1 MKNRKINSFLALFLG
16 IPLFFSA
23 CVEDFKIGD
32 KFLEKA
38 PGVDVTADTIFG
50 KAEYARRF
58 LWNCYQKLYYGLP
71 SAWNQVDGKMNMNMF
86 ESLADSWHSHM
97 TWDEVCRTYYAGGY
111 TAGMEDW
118 STHTRFGYNREE
130 CWEAIR
136 ASWLFIEQVDKVPDM
151 DEEEKIRLKAEAKV
165 IIASRYFDMYRHFG
179 GLPLLDHAV
188 KLEEDMQIPRST
200 VLDTNDFMI
209 RLLDEAAADLP
220 WVLPD
225 TEYQTWDGRFTRAA
239 ALGLKCKILHFTASP
254 LFNDDQPYCL
264 EEPQDAVTNHY
275 VWTGGYKQ
283 ELWDNCLKACEEF
296 FKEIAEKGCYHLVQA
311 TGNTDKPLTS
321 PLNGYRVAFRDA
333 YSLRGSG
340 YDNPE
345 LLISTRLNYNN
356 YAYFRNGSCPGGAF
370 TPTQEY
376 VEMFPMSDGTPF
388 SWEDP
393 EKVELMF
400 TQRDPR
406 LFETILVNQADFQG
420 RKAQMWV
427 GGREMQQC
435 TVTESG
441 QYATGYGIYKYI
453 LDGQV
458 NKGRPTFWPYLRV
471 AEIYLIY
478 AEALMKSNH
487 DYDKA
492 IEQIDIVR
500 RRVNLPGLEESN
512 SDLDLRNEK
521 VLLGEILRERA
532 CELGL
537 EDVRLFDLNRNK
549 MAENFVKP
557 LHGLRITLES
567 QNPVKYKYEIFELR
581 NPSRF
586 MWKDGYT
593 FSSKWYLTAF
603 PPSEVNKDY
612 GLVQN
617 PGW

>member
-1 MKNRKINSFLALFLG
+1 MKKIIRFFALSFVLPFAFG
-16 IPLFFSA
+16 A

-50 KAEYARRF
+50 KADYARRF

-71 SAWNQVDGKMNMNMF
+71 WAWNQVDGKMNMNVF
-86 ESLADSWHSHM
+86 ESLSDSWHSHM
-97 TWDEVCRTYYAGGY
+97 NWDEVSRTYYAGGY

-136 ASWLFIEQVDKVPDM
+136 ASWLFIEQIGKVPDM
-151 DEEEKIRLKAEAKV
+151 DEAEKTRLKAEAKV

-179 GLPLLDHAV
+179 GLPLLERS
-188 KLEEDMQIPRST
+188 LEVNEEFQVPRST
-200 VLDTNDFMI
+200 VIETNNFMI
-209 RLLDEAAADLP
+209 RLLDEAAGDLP

-239 ALGLKCKILHFTASP
+239 VMALKCKILIFTASP
-254 LFNDDQPYCL
+254 LFNSDQPYCT
-264 EEPQDAVTNHY
+264 EEPQEAVTANY

-283 ELWDNCLKACEEF
+283 ELWARCLTACEEF
-296 FKEIAEKGCYHLVQA
+296 FEEVRKNGFYQLMKAQS
-311 TGNTDKPLTS
+311 NTDKPLTS

-345 LLISTRLNYNN
+345 LLISTRINYNN
-356 YAYFRNGSCPGGAF
+356 YAYFRNGACPGGAF

-376 VEMFPMSDGTPF
+376 VEMFTMSDGTPF
-388 SWEDP
+388 SWDDP
-393 EKVELMF
+393 EKVEKMF
-400 TQRDPR
+400 TDRDPR
-406 LFETILVNQADFQG
+406 LYETILVNNSDFQG
-420 RKAQMWV
+420 RKAELWV
-427 GGREMQQC
+427 GGRDMQQG

-458 NKGRPTFWPYLRV
+458 NKGRPTFWPYLRM
-471 AEIYLIY
+471 AEVHLIY
-478 AEALMKSNH
+478 AEALMKANR
-487 DYDKA
+487 YPEAIAEVDK
-492 IEQIDIVR
+492 VR
-500 RRVNLPGLEESN
+500 ARVNLPGLEESN
-512 SDLDLRNEK
+512 PELNLRDEK
-521 VLLGEILRERA
+521 TLLAEILRERA

-537 EDVRLFDLNRNK
+537 EDVRFFDLNRHK
-549 MAENFVKP
+549 AVSNFITP
-557 LHGLRITLES
+557 LHGLKITLES
-567 QNPVKYKYEIFELR
+567 NNPQKFKYEVFQLR

-586 MWKDGYT
+586 MWREGYT
-593 FSSKWYLTAF
+593 FSPKWYLTAF
-603 PPSEVNKDY
+603 PPTEVNKGY

>member
-1 MKNRKINSFLALFLG
+1 MKKIIRFFALSFVLPFAFG
-16 IPLFFSA
+16 A

-50 KAEYARRF
+50 KADYARRF

-71 SAWNQVDGKMNMNMF
+71 WAWNQVDGKMNMNVF
-86 ESLADSWHSHM
+86 ESLSDSWHSHM
-97 TWDEVCRTYYAGGY
+97 NWDEVSRTYYAGGY

-136 ASWLFIEQVDKVPDM
+136 ASWLFIEQIGKVPDM
-151 DEEEKIRLKAEAKV
+151 DEAEKTRLKAEAKV

-179 GLPLLDHAV
+179 GLPLLERS
-188 KLEEDMQIPRST
+188 LEVNEEFQVPRST
-200 VLDTNDFMI
+200 VIETNNFMI
-209 RLLDEAAADLP
+209 RLLDEAAGDLP

-239 ALGLKCKILHFTASP
+239 VMALKCKILIFTASP
-254 LFNDDQPYCL
+254 LFNSDQPYCT
-264 EEPQDAVTNHY
+264 EEPQEAVTANY

-283 ELWDNCLKACEEF
+283 ELWVRCLTACEEF
-296 FKEIAEKGCYHLVQA
+296 FEEVRKNGFYQLMKAQS
-311 TGNTDKPLTS
+311 NTDKPLTS

-345 LLISTRLNYNN
+345 LLISTRINYNN
-356 YAYFRNGSCPGGAF
+356 YAYFRNGACPGGAF

-376 VEMFPMSDGTPF
+376 VEMFTMSDGTPF
-388 SWEDP
+388 SWDDP
-393 EKVELMF
+393 EKVEKMF
-400 TQRDPR
+400 TDRDPR
-406 LFETILVNQADFQG
+406 LYETILVNNSDFQG
-420 RKAQMWV
+420 RKAELWV
-427 GGREMQQC
+427 GGRDMQQG

-458 NKGRPTFWPYLRV
+458 NKGRPTFWPYLRM
-471 AEIYLIY
+471 AEVHLIY
-478 AEALMKSNH
+478 AEALMKANR
-487 DYDKA
+487 YPEAIAEVDK
-492 IEQIDIVR
+492 VR
-500 RRVNLPGLEESN
+500 ARVNLPGLEESN
-512 SDLDLRNEK
+512 PELNLRDEK
-521 VLLGEILRERA
+521 TLLAEILRERA

-537 EDVRLFDLNRNK
+537 EDVRFFDLNRHK
-549 MAENFVKP
+549 AVSNFITP
-557 LHGLRITLES
+557 LHGLKITLES
-567 QNPVKYKYEIFELR
+567 NNPQKFKYEVFQLR

-586 MWKDGYT
+586 MWREGYT
-593 FSSKWYLTAF
+593 FSPKWYLTAF
-603 PPSEVNKDY
+603 PPTEVNKGY

>member
-1 MKNRKINSFLALFLG
+1 MKKIIRFFALSFALPFAFG
-16 IPLFFSA
+16 A

-50 KAEYARRF
+50 KADYARRF

-71 SAWNQVDGKMNMNMF
+71 WAWNPVDGKMNMNVF
-86 ESLADSWHSHM
+86 ESLSDSWHSHM
-97 TWDEVCRTYYAGGY
+97 NWDEVSRTYYAGGY

-136 ASWLFIEQVDKVPDM
+136 ASWLFIEQIGKVPDM
-151 DEEEKIRLKAEAKV
+151 DEAEKIRLRAEAKV

-179 GLPLLDHAV
+179 GLPLLERS
-188 KLEEDMQIPRST
+188 LEVNEEFQVPRST
-200 VLDTNDFMI
+200 VIETNDFMI
-209 RLLDEAAADLP
+209 RLLDEAAGDLP

-239 ALGLKCKILHFTASP
+239 VMALKCKILIFTASP
-254 LFNDDQPYCL
+254 LFNSDQPYCT
-264 EEPQDAVTNHY
+264 EEPQEAVTANY

-283 ELWDNCLKACEEF
+283 ELWARCLTACEEF
-296 FKEIAEKGCYHLVQA
+296 FEEVRKNGFYQLMKAQS
-311 TGNTDKPLTS
+311 NTDKPLTS

-345 LLISTRLNYNN
+345 LLISTRINYNN
-356 YAYFRNGSCPGGAF
+356 YAYFRNGACPGGAF

-376 VEMFPMSDGTPF
+376 VEMFTMSDGTPF
-388 SWEDP
+388 SWDDP
-393 EKVELMF
+393 EKVEKMF
-400 TQRDPR
+400 TDRDPR
-406 LFETILVNQADFQG
+406 LYETILVNNADFQG
-420 RKAQMWV
+420 RKAELWV
-427 GGREMQQC
+427 GGRDMQQG

-458 NKGRPTFWPYLRV
+458 NKGRPTFWPYLRM
-471 AEIYLIY
+471 AEVHLIY
-478 AEALMKSNH
+478 AEALMKANR
-487 DYDKA
+487 YPEAIAEVDK
-492 IEQIDIVR
+492 VR
-500 RRVNLPGLEESN
+500 ARVNLPGLEESN
-512 SDLDLRNEK
+512 PELNLRDEK
-521 VLLGEILRERA
+521 TLLAEILRERA

-537 EDVRLFDLNRNK
+537 EDVRFFDLNRHK
-549 MAENFVKP
+549 AVSNFITP
-557 LHGLRITLES
+557 LHGLKITLES
-567 QNPVKYKYEIFELR
+567 SNPQKFKYEVFQLR

-586 MWKDGYT
+586 MWREGYT
-593 FSSKWYLTAF
+593 FSPKWYLTAF
-603 PPSEVNKDY
+603 PPTEVNKGY

>member
-1 MKNRKINSFLALFLG
+1 MKKIIRFFALSFVLPFAFG
-16 IPLFFSA
+16 A

-50 KAEYARRF
+50 KADYARRF

-71 SAWNQVDGKMNMNMF
+71 WAWNQVDGKMNMNVF
-86 ESLADSWHSHM
+86 ESLSDSWHSHM
-97 TWDEVCRTYYAGGY
+97 NWDEVSRTYYAGGY

-136 ASWLFIEQVDKVPDM
+136 ASWLFIEQIGKVPDM
-151 DEEEKIRLKAEAKV
+151 DEAEKTRLKAEAKV

-179 GLPLLDHAV
+179 GLPLLERS
-188 KLEEDMQIPRST
+188 LEVNEEFQVPRST
-200 VLDTNDFMI
+200 VIETNDFMI
-209 RLLDEAAADLP
+209 RLLDEAAGDLP

-239 ALGLKCKILHFTASP
+239 VMALKCKILIFTASP
-254 LFNDDQPYCL
+254 LFNSDQPYCT
-264 EEPQDAVTNHY
+264 EEPQEAVTANY

-283 ELWDNCLKACEEF
+283 ELWTRCLTACEEF
-296 FKEIAEKGCYHLVQA
+296 FEEVRKNGFYQLMKAQS
-311 TGNTDKPLTS
+311 NTDKPLTS

-345 LLISTRLNYNN
+345 LLISTRINYNN
-356 YAYFRNGSCPGGAF
+356 YAYFRNGACPGGAF

-376 VEMFPMSDGTPF
+376 VEMFTMSDGTPF
-388 SWEDP
+388 SWDDP
-393 EKVELMF
+393 EKVEKMF
-400 TQRDPR
+400 TDRDPR
-406 LFETILVNQADFQG
+406 LYETILVNNSDFQG
-420 RKAQMWV
+420 RKAELWV
-427 GGREMQQC
+427 GGRDMQQG

-458 NKGRPTFWPYLRV
+458 NKGRPTFWPYLRM
-471 AEIYLIY
+471 AEVHLIY
-478 AEALMKSNH
+478 AEALMKANR
-487 DYDKA
+487 YPEAIAEVDK
-492 IEQIDIVR
+492 VR
-500 RRVNLPGLEESN
+500 ARVNLPGLEESN
-512 SDLDLRNEK
+512 PELNLRDEK
-521 VLLGEILRERA
+521 TLLAEILRERA

-537 EDVRLFDLNRNK
+537 EDVRFFDLNRHK
-549 MAENFVKP
+549 AVSNFITP
-557 LHGLRITLES
+557 LHGLKITLES
-567 QNPVKYKYEIFELR
+567 SNPQKFKYEVFQLR

-586 MWKDGYT
+586 MWREGYT
-593 FSSKWYLTAF
+593 FSPKWYLTAF
-603 PPSEVNKDY
+603 PPTEVNKGY

>member
-1 MKNRKINSFLALFLG
+1 MKKIIRFFALSFALPFVFG
-16 IPLFFSA
+16 A

-50 KAEYARRF
+50 KADYARRF

-71 SAWNQVDGKMNMNMF
+71 WAWNQVDGKMNMNIF
-86 ESLADSWHSHM
+86 ESLSDSWHSHM
-97 TWDEVCRTYYAGGY
+97 NWDEVSRTYYAGGY

-136 ASWLFIEQVDKVPDM
+136 ASWLFIEQVGKVPDM
-151 DEEEKIRLKAEAKV
+151 DEAEKTRLRAEAKV

-179 GLPLLDHAV
+179 GLHLLERS
-188 KLEEDMQIPRST
+188 LEVNEEFQIPRST
-200 VLDTNDFMI
+200 VIETNDFMI
-209 RLLDEAAADLP
+209 RLLDEAAGDLP

-239 ALGLKCKILHFTASP
+239 VMALKCKILIFTASP
-254 LFNDDQPYCL
+254 LFNSDQPYCT
-264 EEPQDAVTNHY
+264 EEPQEAVTANY
-275 VWTGGYKQ
+275 VWTGGYKP
-283 ELWDNCLKACEEF
+283 ELWARCLTACEEF
-296 FKEIAEKGCYHLVQA
+296 FEEVRKNGFYQLMKAQS
-311 TGNTDKPLTS
+311 NTDKPLTS

-345 LLISTRLNYNN
+345 LLISTRINYNN
-356 YAYFRNGSCPGGAF
+356 YAYFRNGACPGGAF

-376 VEMFPMSDGTPF
+376 VEMFSMSDGTPF
-388 SWEDP
+388 SWDDP
-393 EKVELMF
+393 DKVEKMF
-400 TQRDPR
+400 TDRDPR
-406 LFETILVNQADFQG
+406 LFETILVNNADFQG
-420 RKAQMWV
+420 RKAELWV
-427 GGREMQQC
+427 GGRDMQQG

-458 NKGRPTFWPYLRV
+458 NKGRPTFWPYLRM
-471 AEIYLIY
+471 AEVHLIY
-478 AEALMKSNH
+478 AEALMKANR
-487 DYDKA
+487 YAEAIAEVDK
-492 IEQIDIVR
+492 VR
-500 RRVNLPGLEESN
+500 ERVNLPGLEESN
-512 SDLDLRNEK
+512 PNLNLRDEK
-521 VLLGEILRERA
+521 TLLAEILRERA

-537 EDVRLFDLNRNK
+537 EDVRFFDLNRHK
-549 MAENFVKP
+549 AVSNFITP
-557 LHGLRITLES
+557 LHGLKITLES
-567 QNPVKYKYEIFELR
+567 NNPQKFKYEVFQLR

-586 MWKDGYT
+586 MWREGYT
-593 FSSKWYLTAF
+593 FSPKWYLTAF
-603 PPSEVNKDY
+603 PPTEVNKGY